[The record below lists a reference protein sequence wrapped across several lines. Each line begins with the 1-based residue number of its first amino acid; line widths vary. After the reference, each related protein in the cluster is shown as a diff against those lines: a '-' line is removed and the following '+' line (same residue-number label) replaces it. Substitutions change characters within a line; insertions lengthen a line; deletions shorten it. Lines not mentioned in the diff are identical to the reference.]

1 MKLAGR
7 RAGLAVSVLVIA
19 LAALLAAGAAAD
31 AKGRKRGPIDAKVTV
46 DKGRAVSATIT
57 AAAGGRLAV
66 TARNG
71 TKITISFP
79 AGAVAEDTLVTA
91 VAVTKLANAKL
102 RPGLLAGVQL
112 APEGLQLLKPA
123 SVRFARHGKARKG
136 RHLVFVGSGGT
147 GRDVYRLPPPVKLR
161 GQGRKRR
168 PVPTGAPVVSIS
180 HFSTTEGFDWSTA
193 TVAELDAINVPQLGV
208 DLLSQ
213 QIAKLLADKASL
225 EEVLDAMERARERFI
240 EPLLATAETKL
251 TKGCS
256 EPNIRYAMGA
266 LRTAL
271 GFDRQ
276 VALLGGNGG
285 LALPSMR
292 SLLPKIADCMTKLC
306 PKLGDPRAAV
316 YLAGLA
322 RQLQL
327 MGIVDNPG
335 YFAALDDSMERC
347 GTFEVHLDSRID
359 DALAVGSFSMRIEGR
374 VTYASV
380 SPTPGHPRGALTY
393 TATSGSVVDTCET
406 TEIMPRSDGELEI
419 TDVTLGRYDPDSP
432 GTAPVLSMT
441 LTVTTPP
448 MEVLHTRY
456 APTDPSCEPNTLPPD
471 SPTTLW
477 AVGFG
482 AEHPGGAFAGTDFV
496 RDAAPKFAVA
506 VYSGRPVA
514 FGGGT
519 FTENTL
525 VELIQT
531 PQPPVPLPEIRGS

>member
-7 RAGLAVSVLVIA
+7 RAGLAVSVVVIA
-19 LAALLAAGAAAD
+19 LAALLAVAAAAD

-46 DKGRAVSATIT
+46 DKGRAARVTIT
-57 AAAGGRLAV
+57 AAGGGRLAI

-79 AGAVAEDTLVTA
+79 AGAVAQDTLVTA
-91 VAVTKLANAKL
+91 TAVTKLASPKL

-123 SVRFARHGKARKG
+123 AVRFARHGKAPKR

-208 DLLSQ
+208 DLLAQ
-213 QIAKLLADKASL
+213 QIAKLFAEHASL
-225 EEVLDAMERARERFI
+225 EEILDAMERARLRFI
-240 EPLLATAETKL
+240 EPLLATAATKL
-251 TKGCS
+251 TTKCS
-256 EPNIRYAMGA
+256 QPSIRYAMSA
-266 LRTAL
+266 LLTAA

-276 VALLGGNGG
+276 VALLGGEAGV
-285 LALPSMR
+285 ALPSMR
-292 SLLPKIADCMTKLC
+292 SLLPKVADCMTTLC
-306 PKLGDPRAAV
+306 PTLGDPRAAI
-316 YLAGLA
+316 YLLGLA
-322 RQLQL
+322 RQLQV
-327 MGIVDNPG
+327 MGIVDSLA
-335 YFAALDDSMERC
+335 YFAALDENIARC

-359 DALAVGSFSMRIEGR
+359 DALAVGSFSMRIEG
-374 VTYASV
+374 SV
-380 SPTPGHPRGALTY
+380 KYVPSMPARPRGALTY

-406 TEIMPRSDGELEI
+406 TEIMPRSDGELEL
-419 TDVTLGRYDPDSP
+419 TDVSLGRYDPDEPSTP
-432 GTAPVLSMT
+432 PVLSLT
-441 LTVTTPP
+441 LTVTTLP
-448 MEVLHTRY
+448 MEALHTRY

-477 AVGFG
+477 SVGFG
-482 AEHPGGAFAGTDFV
+482 AEHPGGAFPGTDFV
-496 RDAAPKFAVA
+496 RDVAPKFAVA

-525 VELIQT
+525 VELIHT